1 VELTIQVCLKG
12 GLENTGGTPVP
23 LFFLS
28 QHFLY
33 FLHWLALSELVSCHV
48 LGQKELMC

>member
-1 VELTIQVCLKG
+1 MQVFLKVG
-12 GLENTGGTPVP
+12 SENTGGMREP

-33 FLHWLALSELVSCHV
+33 FLHWLALSELVSCLDLV
-48 LGQKELMC
+48 RKS